1 MCFRRADILTAMSE
15 PRDPASAP
23 PDGPAADGRHAP
35 SWLGSRLRWF
45 LAEFLVVVVGVLVAL
60 GLSGLVEEQRE
71 LQREQV
77 YLQQLSADLG
87 SSDKELSTAVEF
99 MQTRAEAAAR
109 VLHRFWRKDPVL
121 DDAFFVDLSQPR
133 GTRRFRPVLGTA
145 EALGSSGEMG
155 LIRSDALR
163 ADLLAYVERMKTR
176 LAEIDRY
183 DETYYRP
190 GVALLSSGPL
200 WRSPANSSLV
210 QGTDDKLRPR
220 PNQYDRIP
228 FPNEPADQL
237 ASREVYV
244 GYSNLLTA
252 HRNHAEQYKEMLLET
267 RALRTKVDAHIRT
280 KGQGGRGG

>member
-1 MCFRRADILTAMSE
+1 MSFRQADILAAMSE
-15 PRDPASAP
+15 PKDPAAAP
-23 PDGPAADGRHAP
+23 PHGPAADGRPAP
-35 SWLGSRLRWF
+35 SWLGARLRWF

-121 DDAFFVDLSQPR
+121 DDAFLVDLSQPR
-133 GTRRFRPVLGTA
+133 GTHRFRPVLGTA

-176 LAEIDRY
+176 LGEIDRY

-190 GVALLSSGPL
+190 GVAMLNLAPL
-200 WRSPANSSLV
+200 WRTPENSAVLQYS
-210 QGTDDKLRPR
+210 DDKLRSR
-220 PNQYDRIP
+220 PNPFDRVP

-252 HRNHAEQYKEMLLET
+252 HRNHAVQYEEMLQET
-267 RALRTKVDAHIRT
+267 RALRKNVEARIR
-280 KGQGGRGG
+280 R

>member
-1 MCFRRADILTAMSE
+1 MSE
-15 PRDPASAP
+15 PNDQMTAASNGLAGDERP
-23 PDGPAADGRHAP
+23 AP
-35 SWLGSRLRWF
+35 SWLGFRLRWF
-45 LAEFLVVVVGVLVAL
+45 LAEFLVVVVGVLVAM

-71 LQREQV
+71 LKREQV

-121 DDAFFVDLSQPR
+121 DDAFFVDLSRPR

-163 ADLLAYVERMKTR
+163 ADLLSYVERMKTR

-190 GVALLSSGPL
+190 GVAMLSRGPL
-200 WRSPANSSLV
+200 WRSPPNSSLR
-210 QGTDDKLRPR
+210 QDPNEKLRPR
-220 PNQYDRIP
+220 PDQYDRIP
-228 FPNEPADQL
+228 FPSELADQL
-237 ASREVYV
+237 ASREVYG

-252 HRNHAEQYKEMLLET
+252 HRNQAEQYREMLEET
-267 RALRTKVDAHIRT
+267 RALRKKVDARIRP
-280 KGQGGRGG
+280 R